1 MSTLS
6 VPLPVN
12 LENFI
17 ESMVKRGVAAN
28 KAEVVRQALKNYAE
42 EQAVAAI
49 LQAKREAEEGKILR
63 GDIRKIMKQFP

>member
-6 VPLPVN
+6 VPLPVH
-12 LENFI
+12 LETFVEN
-17 ESMVKRGVAAN
+17 MVKRGVAAN
-28 KAEVVRQALKNYAE
+28 KAEVVRQALTHYAE

>member
-6 VPLPVN
+6 VPLPVH

-28 KAEVVRQALKNYAE
+28 KAEVVRQALNNYAE
-42 EQAVAAI
+42 EQAVAMV
-49 LQAKREAEEGKILR
+49 LKAEQEIKDGKILR
-63 GDIRKIMKQFP
+63 GDIRKLMKQLS